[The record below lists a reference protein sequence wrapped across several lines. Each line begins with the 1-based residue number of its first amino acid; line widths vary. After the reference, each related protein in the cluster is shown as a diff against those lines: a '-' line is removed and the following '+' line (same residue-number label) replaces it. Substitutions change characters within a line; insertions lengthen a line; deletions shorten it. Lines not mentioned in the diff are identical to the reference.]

1 MKLLRICQAASLA
14 LLCSG
19 CVATFAPPRAER
31 VWQPWAPVAAAN
43 LGVLP
48 VTAGTGLADR
58 VLAGYQRHLRRPEFQ
73 DSPGCLFEP
82 SCSFYARQAMQAH
95 GFAVGFVMTF
105 SRLFFR
111 EAVGS
116 RGHYAPVQVRGEA
129 HLYDP
134 AQ

>member
-1 MKLLRICQAASLA
+1 VAS
-14 LLCSG
+14 
-19 CVATFAPPRAER
+19 FAPPRAER
-31 VWQPWAPVAAAN
+31 VWQPWAPVAAAESV
-43 LGVLP
+43 GP
-48 VTAGTGLADR
+48 QGTAETGLADR
-58 VLAGYQRHLRRPEFQ
+58 LLAGYQRHLRRPEFQ

-82 SCSFYARQAMQAH
+82 SCSVYARQAMKAH

-111 EAVGS
+111 EAVGVG
-116 RGHYAPVQVRGEA
+116 GHYAPIQLRGEA